1 MFPLFFSFYV
11 NKEWMVGLFKVGENI
26 SILAELKNINNF
38 LDDLSD
44 SSCVK
49 L

>member
-26 SILAELKNINNF
+26 SIHAELKNINKF
-38 LDDLSD
+38 LDHLSD